1 MDMRCP
7 ARLAVLALCA
17 TLAVLPAPVSSAG
30 GIYKWQDA
38 DGKTHF
44 ADKPPPD
51 VEAETVPAPS
61 ASPAD
66 DGDAQLDAL
75 TERAEENYERRM
87 EQRAEQ
93 ARAREEAEKI
103 AAHCADT
110 RAKLERLQTSTRR
123 QIINAQGEREF
134 LPEAQRQ
141 AWMREAREELE
152 KHCK

>member
-1 MDMRCP
+1 MHGH
-7 ARLAVLALCA
+7 RLPRLSACLMLVAMTALPLA
-17 TLAVLPAPVSSAG
+17 TSAA
-30 GIYKWQDA
+30 GIYKWQDS

-44 ADKPPPD
+44 SDKPPPD
-51 VEAETVPAPS
+51 VEAETITPRTAPPAQ
-61 ASPAD
+61 
-66 DGDAQLDAL
+66 DAGAELDAL

-87 EQRAEQ
+87 EERAEQ
-93 ARAREEAEKI
+93 AREREEAEKI

-134 LPEAQRQ
+134 LPEEQRQ
-141 AWMREAREELE
+141 AWMRQAREELE

>member
-1 MDMRCP
+1 MP
-7 ARLAVLALCA
+7 RLSALVLLAAVTALPLA
-17 TLAVLPAPVSSAG
+17 TSAA

-44 ADKPPPD
+44 SDKPPPD
-51 VEAETVPAPS
+51 VEAETIKAPTAPA
-61 ASPAD
+61 
-66 DGDAQLDAL
+66 AQNAGTELEAL
-75 TERAEENYERRM
+75 TERVEENYQRRM

-93 ARAREEAEKI
+93 AREREEAEKI

-134 LPEAQRQ
+134 LPEEQRQ
-141 AWMREAREELE
+141 AWMRQAREELE

>member
-51 VEAETVPAPS
+51 VEAETVTAPS

-66 DGDAQLDAL
+66 DGDAQLDARG
-75 TERAEENYERRM
+75 TQGAELDSVDDCWGR
-87 EQRAEQ
+87 
-93 ARAREEAEKI
+93 
-103 AAHCADT
+103 
-110 RAKLERLQTSTRR
+110 
-123 QIINAQGEREF
+123 
-134 LPEAQRQ
+134 
-141 AWMREAREELE
+141 
-152 KHCK
+152 

>member
-1 MDMRCP
+1 MP
-7 ARLAVLALCA
+7 RLSALVLLAAVTALPLA
-17 TLAVLPAPVSSAG
+17 TSAA

-44 ADKPPPD
+44 SDKPPPD
-51 VEAETVPAPS
+51 VEAETIKAPTAPA
-61 ASPAD
+61 
-66 DGDAQLDAL
+66 AQNAGTELEAL
-75 TERAEENYERRM
+75 TERVEENYQRRM

-93 ARAREEAEKI
+93 AREREEAEKM

-134 LPEAQRQ
+134 LPEEQRQ
-141 AWMREAREELE
+141 AWMRQAREELE